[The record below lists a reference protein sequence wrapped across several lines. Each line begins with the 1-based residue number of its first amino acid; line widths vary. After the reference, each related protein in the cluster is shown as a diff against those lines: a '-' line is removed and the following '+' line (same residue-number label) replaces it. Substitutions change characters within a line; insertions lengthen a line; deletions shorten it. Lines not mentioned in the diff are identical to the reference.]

1 MQIDIILNEFTSA
14 RENAELAALAESYGA
29 RAVWSA
35 SYASERNAFM
45 SMVGAAEKTNRVRLG
60 PLAVSPMEMHP
71 LVMSNMHKPSSEGAV
86 IYLNANPDL
95 QAVLDK
101 IQEAGGKVDI
111 PKTQITEDFGY
122 MAFLTDTEGNKV
134 ALHSQG

>member
-45 SMVGAAEKTNRVRLG
+45 SLVGAAEKTNRVRLG

-71 LVMSNMHKPSSEGAV
+71 LVMSNMLLTLNEMSRGRAMIAV
-86 IYLNANPDL
+86 GGGGG
-95 QAVLDK
+95 VLAAMDMP
-101 IQEAGGKVDI
+101 GR
-111 PKTQITEDFGY
+111 
-122 MAFLTDTEGNKV
+122 
-134 ALHSQG
+134 

>member
-1 MQIDIILNEFTSA
+1 MDN
-14 RENAELAALAESYGA
+14 
-29 RAVWSA
+29 
-35 SYASERNAFM
+35 
-45 SMVGAAEKTNRVRLG
+45 KTNALNWFEIPANDINRAKTFYETIFGIEMDLMELG
-60 PLAVSPMEMHP
+60 NITMASFPFEPGSGKAAGA

-101 IQEAGGKVDI
+101 IQEAGGKVEI